1 MVLDTA
7 HPKQAKS
14 DQHKQAQTPELV
26 QHRQDAHGLE
36 AAKRTE
42 LGDERI
48 SRPAQV
54 PTTQRFRLFFF
65 VKQRTKSTQTDA
77 SRAAHLRR
85 LHR

>member
-7 HPKQAKS
+7 HPEQAKS

-36 AAKRTE
+36 TAKRTE

-48 SRPAQV
+48 SRPTQV

-65 VKQRTKSTQTDA
+65 VQQRTKSTQTDA